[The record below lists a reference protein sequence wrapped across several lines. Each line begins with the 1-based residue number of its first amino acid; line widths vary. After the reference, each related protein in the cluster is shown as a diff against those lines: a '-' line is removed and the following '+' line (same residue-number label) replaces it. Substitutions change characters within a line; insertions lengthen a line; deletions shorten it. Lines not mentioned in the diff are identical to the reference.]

1 MKFFGSFLSPP
12 SLPLFRK
19 QKQSPP
25 PPNKK
30 KKKLRPLSERFLG
43 LSAALVTTDAV
54 AAAAAATGEDSFGGL
69 LDKVET
75 FPVSAP
81 LMTEPLPSSAAA
93 SLLASRVSLLLG
105 IDKPMQVVNN
115 GAKENESDDGSFD
128 LVFVHLT
135 AEAFSS
141 SGAAAAADE
150 IDASQSSALSFADS
164 FLKQVRSSPGA
175 VDDRGDDALL
185 LLVVFSSSNGSG
197 SGEEEEKEGGRLA
210 LLPLPPRGGA
220 PLPLPQFESS
230 TVSVPRPAQSF
241 EFAEGVQLETK
252 GEALLVASRCDGVLR
267 VDGARRL
274 LECCSGRTKS
284 AEGEKR
290 SETSEKSKKSDNDD
304 GGGGVVV
311 FPGGTG
317 LGCLLAEHLL
327 DEVAYKIGRALKYG
341 A

>member
-1 MKFFGSFLSPP
+1 M
-12 SLPLFRK
+12 
-19 QKQSPP
+19 
-25 PPNKK
+25 
-30 KKKLRPLSERFLG
+30 
-43 LSAALVTTDAV
+43 TTDAV
-54 AAAAAATGEDSFGGL
+54 SAAAAVTGEDSFGGL

-75 FPVSAP
+75 FPVSSA
-81 LMTEPLPSSAAA
+81 TTTTAVEPLRSSAAA
-93 SLLASRVSLLLG
+93 ALLASRVSLLLG
-105 IDKPMQVVNN
+105 IDKPMMRVVNT
-115 GAKENESDDGSFD
+115 GAKANESDDGSFD

-141 SGAAAAADE
+141 SGAAAADDT
-150 IDASQSSALSFADS
+150 DASQSAALSFADS

-185 LLVVFSSSNGSG
+185 LLVVFSSRSGSG
-197 SGEEEEKEGGRLA
+197 GGEEEEKEGGRFA
-210 LLPLPPRGGA
+210 LLPPRGGA
-220 PLPLPQFESS
+220 PLPLPLPQSESS

-241 EFAEGVQLETK
+241 EFAEGVKLETK
-252 GEALLVASRCDGVLR
+252 EEVLLVASRCDGVLR

-284 AEGEKR
+284 VESVE
-290 SETSEKSKKSDNDD
+290 SEKSDDDDD
-304 GGGGVVV
+304 GGGGGVV

-317 LGCLLAEHLL
+317 LGCVLAEHLL